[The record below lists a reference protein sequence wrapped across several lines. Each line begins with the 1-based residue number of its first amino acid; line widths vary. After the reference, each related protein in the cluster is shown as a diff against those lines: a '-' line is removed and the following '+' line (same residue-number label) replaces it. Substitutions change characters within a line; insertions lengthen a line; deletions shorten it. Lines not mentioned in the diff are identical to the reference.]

1 MWIICIECT
10 EAKLMQFFIFFSYS
24 NLKISQGMTITCELI
39 LGILMNEAMMTAG
52 FSLFTLD
59 PLLALKNFNPTVHF
73 SIIED
78 RPFIDQME
86 VKLMKKQLTD

>member
-1 MWIICIECT
+1 
-10 EAKLMQFFIFFSYS
+10 
-24 NLKISQGMTITCELI
+24 MTITCELI

-52 FSLFTLD
+52 VSLFTLD
-59 PLLALKNFNPTVHF
+59 PLLVLKNFNPTVHF

-78 RPFIDQME
+78 SPFIDQME

>member
-1 MWIICIECT
+1 
-10 EAKLMQFFIFFSYS
+10 
-24 NLKISQGMTITCELI
+24 MTITCELI

-52 FSLFTLD
+52 VSLFTLD
-59 PLLALKNFNPTVHF
+59 PLLALKNFNPIHF

>member
-1 MWIICIECT
+1 
-10 EAKLMQFFIFFSYS
+10 
-24 NLKISQGMTITCELI
+24 
-39 LGILMNEAMMTAG
+39 MMTAG
-52 FSLFTLD
+52 VSLFTLD

>member
-1 MWIICIECT
+1 
-10 EAKLMQFFIFFSYS
+10 
-24 NLKISQGMTITCELI
+24 MTT
-39 LGILMNEAMMTAG
+39 GV
-52 FSLFTLD
+52 SLFTLD

-86 VKLMKKQLTD
+86 VKLMKK

>member
-1 MWIICIECT
+1 
-10 EAKLMQFFIFFSYS
+10 
-24 NLKISQGMTITCELI
+24 MTITCELI
-39 LGILMNEAMMTAG
+39 LGILMNEAMMTTG
-52 FSLFTLD
+52 VSLFTLD

-86 VKLMKKQLTD
+86 VKLMKKQLTDWNCNFDLKGLGKPLT